1 MKKQLRLSL
10 TLLLLFLAYAAITH
24 AQSACGGPPSDVPP
38 AESCPEACIYCS
50 FDGYMGTTAGYQGNG
65 IPPGGFCSMIQNDQ
79 WLGFIAGASSATF
92 TVIPTNCSGGNG
104 VQVALYEN
112 CNTSPLACNGGC
124 AGCGN
129 QTTTIVATM
138 VIGTNYFLLIDGFSG
153 DECDLQISVSPPN
166 AVKAPLVGPL
176 SAMQGRDTV
185 CPGSTVEY
193 MIPSVTGAG
202 AYTWST
208 TTPGVTFNGKFSP
221 AILDAPEGQIVNV
234 SFPDNL
240 DGPVQLCV
248 NANNSCNSGGSMCK
262 TVQVTKPPVIVLPT
276 VTIPTSQLPYALPW
290 GEFANASGTYQITLT
305 SSIGC
310 DSTVQLQVVACQQI
324 TNLPAREFCADTCI
338 TVCGLS
344 YCKTGTYS
352 AQCSTSGTCDSIV
365 NFTLTIVSPPKVLPG
380 SRLALTCKDT
390 ALTLNATSGGG
401 NMAWY
406 NEKNQ
411 LLASTNFLKV
421 TLPGIYTA
429 KSLLS
434 GGTECGS
441 RAVQVKQNK
450 QKPAITAKGG
460 VLTPNMTTVTL
471 MAKSTT
477 SGVLYFWTGPAG
489 FTSQQRNPIVSL
501 AGFYTV
507 TVIDPANG
515 CSNNT
520 TVEVTVG

>member
-10 TLLLLFLAYAAITH
+10 TLLLLFLACAAITH

-38 AESCPEACIYCS
+38 AESCPEACIYCDFS
-50 FDGYMGTTAGYQGNG
+50 GYIGTTSGYQGNG

-92 TVIPTNCSGGNG
+92 SIIPTNCAFGAG

-112 CNTSPLACNGGC
+112 CNTSPIACNGGC
-124 AGCGN
+124 SSCAG
-129 QTTTIVATM
+129 QTTTIAVTM

-166 AVKAPLVGPL
+166 AVKAPPVGPL
-176 SAMQGRDTV
+176 SAIHGRDTV
-185 CPGSTVEY
+185 CPSATVQY
-193 MIPSVTGAG
+193 LLPSVTGAG
-202 AYTWST
+202 AYTWSS
-208 TTPGVTFNGKFSP
+208 TTPGVTFNGKLSP
-221 AILDAPEGQIVNV
+221 ANFDAPEGRIMDVT
-234 SFPDNL
+234 FPSNL
-240 DGPVQLCV
+240 NGPVQLCV
-248 NANNSCNSGGSMCK
+248 DANNSCNSGGSMCK
-262 TVQVTKPPVIVLPT
+262 TVQVKPASVNVLPT
-276 VTIPTSQLPYALPW
+276 VTIAASQLPYTLPW
-290 GEFANASGTYQITLT
+290 GESANATGTYQTTLT
-305 SSIGC
+305 SAIGC
-310 DSTVQLQVVACQQI
+310 DSTVRLQLVVCQKI

-352 AQCSTSGTCDSIV
+352 AQCSTSSTCDSIV
-365 NFTLTIVSPPKVLPG
+365 NFTLTFVSPPQVLPG
-380 SRLALTCKDT
+380 TRLALTCKDT

-406 NEKNQ
+406 DQKNQ
-411 LLASTNFLKV
+411 LLGNTNSLKV
-421 TLPGIYTA
+421 NTPGIYTA

-434 GGTECGS
+434 SGLECGS
-441 RAVQVKQNK
+441 RSVQVKQNK
-450 QKPAITAKGG
+450 QKPAVTAKGG
-460 VLTPNMTTVTL
+460 ALTPNMTTVTL

-515 CSNNT
+515 CSNST
-520 TVEVTVG
+520 TVEVTGG